1 MKLLIYFKHRIYTIQ
16 KFRVQYGLGK
26 AEACIDRY
34 CICIYFI
41 FKIYTS
47 RLKETYNAFRLL
59 NISAK
64 KKRKGAEEW
73 KWKTSFR

>member
-16 KFRVQYGLGK
+16 EFRVQYGFRK
-26 AEACIDRY
+26 AVACIDRY
-34 CICIYFI
+34 CIYFI

-59 NISAK
+59 NISAE